1 MGDFWSGET
10 EYDQNQDHRDARD
23 AENERRRVREGQKMM
38 NQYNTNPQ
46 AGFYQYGDGNTI
58 QQQAANLSQV
68 GVQTGQNMFQTGQQ
82 SQDYVKSLQARRGQ
96 DSAAAKHMLSM
107 KNRNM
112 ANVGRQFAGKRVA
125 GGVAAAGMNSAAE
138 QGDLAAGKELQSFDR
153 QGDQDL
159 WNFVK
164 RQQRVEGEA
173 LSSGKDSGL
182 ADAMD
187 TAQGSGMFGTVICT
201 ELHRQGLMSDEIYE
215 KDAEYGK
222 FLAEE
227 CPTVIRGYH
236 LFGVPLAR
244 KMKTSPRLTKLIKP
258 FGLAWAKHI
267 AGEDN
272 ILGMFIFMIGVPVC
286 FTLGLFVPTR
296 KVAHV

>member
-1 MGDFWSGET
+1 MGDMWSGET
-10 EYDQNQDHRDARD
+10 DYDRNQGKRDARD
-23 AENERRRVREGQKMM
+23 AARDKAKNDETMRHMQNYI
-38 NQYNTNPQ
+38 NNPGG
-46 AGFYQYGDGNTI
+46 GFVQYGSTDEKAR
-58 QQQAANLSQV
+58 QASALSQV
-68 GVQTGQNMFQTGQQ
+68 GAMTGQNMFQAGQQ
-82 SQDYVKSLQARRGQ
+82 QQDYLNSLQNRRNGGDAVAQ
-96 DSAAAKHMLSM
+96 YMM
-107 KNRNM
+107 GEKNRSM
-112 ANVGRQFAGKRVA
+112 ANINRGMAGKGVASTAAMATANSAGNKADESINKQKQGFGRQ
-125 GGVAAAGMNSAAE
+125 N
-138 QGDLAAGKELQSFDR
+138 
-153 QGDQDL
+153 DQDL
-159 WNFVK
+159 WNYVK
-164 RQQRVEGEA
+164 RNQKVTGDA
-173 LSSGKDSGL
+173 LAMGSEQGL
-182 ADAMD
+182 ADGID
-187 TAQGSGMFGTVICT
+187 VSSGSGMFGTVICT

-222 FLAEE
+222 FLAGE